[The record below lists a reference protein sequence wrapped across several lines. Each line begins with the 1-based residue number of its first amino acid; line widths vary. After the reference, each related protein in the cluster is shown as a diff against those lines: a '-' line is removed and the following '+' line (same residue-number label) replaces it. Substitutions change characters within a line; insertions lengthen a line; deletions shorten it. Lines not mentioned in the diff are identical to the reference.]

1 MLRGQTQGASSP
13 NQGLLPDLAQEIPAI
28 HHAASRQFS
37 LQGAPVH
44 TQDTRRF
51 REVAASGAQCAE
63 DLFPFELDQ
72 TSSSP
77 CRHILGC
84 ITPPRR
90 INSKRQGDVFDMRG
104 LGLSW
109 AQLEELR
116 DAVALFRASGKP
128 NSSCPGISWRWVVPR
143 AYSPPSAPSS
153 VYRPSAPARWVRTP
167 SEL

>member
-13 NQGLLPDLAQEIPAI
+13 NQSLLPDLAQEIPAI

-72 TSSSP
+72 TSSIPQLRIEADRDRAKAYGIAPGHLNVS
-77 CRHILGC
+77 RLVTRTRG
-84 ITPPRR
+84 RR
-90 INSKRQGDVFDMRG
+90 GWGIPTRRG
-104 LGLSW
+104 
-109 AQLEELR
+109 
-116 DAVALFRASGKP
+116 
-128 NSSCPGISWRWVVPR
+128 
-143 AYSPPSAPSS
+143 
-153 VYRPSAPARWVRTP
+153 
-167 SEL
+167 